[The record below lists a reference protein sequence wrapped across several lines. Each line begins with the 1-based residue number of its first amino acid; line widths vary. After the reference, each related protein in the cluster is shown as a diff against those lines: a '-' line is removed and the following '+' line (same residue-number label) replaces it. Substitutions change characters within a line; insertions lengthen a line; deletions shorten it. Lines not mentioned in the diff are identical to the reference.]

1 MKKIYYTE
9 QKKDLIS
16 YRVFNFWN
24 SECCQFNLTGFV
36 NISFCFQIFYEAHRP
51 VKMCEHCGSFV
62 ICEAVEHC
70 PNKIARHMSG
80 KPTCK
85 IRHINRV
92 SLLLPVFFFLFFFLI
107 SQDACLEFFRYI
119 NSTHQ
124 KAFLEHEDRCSVK
137 ITLRAVMLRKRN
149 CSVLVTLA

>member
-24 SECCQFNLTGFV
+24 SECCQFNLAGFV

-51 VKMCEHCGSFV
+51 VKMCEHCDSFV
-62 ICEAVEHC
+62 IWEAVEHC
-70 PNKIARHMSG
+70 PNKIALHVSG

-92 SLLLPVFFFLFFFLI
+92 SLLPVFFFSHISRCLSRVFQVYKFYTPKGFLGAWR
-107 SQDACLEFFRYI
+107 SL
-119 NSTHQ
+119 
-124 KAFLEHEDRCSVK
+124 
-137 ITLRAVMLRKRN
+137 
-149 CSVLVTLA
+149 